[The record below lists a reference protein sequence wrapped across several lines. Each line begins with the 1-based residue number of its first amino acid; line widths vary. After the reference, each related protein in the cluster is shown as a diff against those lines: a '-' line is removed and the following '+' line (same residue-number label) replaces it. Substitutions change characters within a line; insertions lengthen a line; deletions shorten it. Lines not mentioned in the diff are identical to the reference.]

1 MTKFWE
7 ESASALSARLFAA
20 GGSALV
26 FWVWAFTVWSIQQ
39 GGWRYVR
46 GTVQTL
52 LEQQNLAPVVALVV
66 GVVVVVWT
74 SSLIVERLTVPVLRL
89 LEGYWP
95 SIADPLRNLLV
106 KHWQKRVDALS
117 DPPAGG
123 AEPQVRLTAAQV
135 RMWRFPAGVDVMP
148 TRIGNIIRGGERR
161 PAYWYGLD
169 AVIVWPQLWL
179 ILPLQARNDLTQV
192 RQQLDRSV
200 AAFTWTVIACGLG
213 LVWPPAGLGGL
224 AAAWVIWRWWIPNAA
239 QDYATLVSAVFD
251 TQRFALYDTLHYARP
266 TSPANEKA
274 HGEALTRSLWSDL
287 ARAPRAGS
295 ADEKA
300 ADYSE

>member
-7 ESASALSARLFAA
+7 ASASALSARLFAA

-26 FWVWAFTVWSIQQ
+26 FWVWAFTVWSIRQ
-39 GGWRYVR
+39 GGWPYVR
-46 GTVQTL
+46 DAVQAL
-52 LEQQNLAPVVALVV
+52 VVQQNLAPVLALVV
-66 GVVVVVWT
+66 AGVVVVST
-74 SSLIVERLTVPVLRL
+74 SSLIVERLTLPVLRL

-95 SIADPLRNLLV
+95 RIAGPLRNLLV
-106 KHWQKRVDALS
+106 NHWEKRVDALS
-117 DPPAGG
+117 DTQPVGTDS
-123 AEPQVRLTAAQV
+123 QVRLTTDQV
-135 RMWRFPAGVDVMP
+135 RMWRFPARGDVMP

-179 ILPLQARNDLTQV
+179 ILPGQARSDLTHV

-200 AAFTWTVIACGLG
+200 AAFTWTLIACSLG
-213 LVWPPAGLGGL
+213 LVWPPAGLVGV
-224 AAAWVIWRWWIPNAA
+224 AAAWVIWRWWVPNAA

-251 TQRFALYDTLHYARP
+251 TQRFALYESLRYARP

-287 ARAPRAGS
+287 ASAPRAKS
-295 ADEKA
+295 ADKEA

>member
-1 MTKFWE
+1 VTKFWE
-7 ESASALSARLFAA
+7 ASASALSARLFAA

-26 FWVWAFTVWSIQQ
+26 FWVWAFSVWCIRQ
-39 GGWRYVR
+39 GGWPYLQ

-52 LEQQNLAPVVALVV
+52 FVQKDLALVLALVV
-66 GVVVVVWT
+66 GGVVVVWT
-74 SSLIVERLTVPVLRL
+74 SSLIVERLTIPVLRL

-95 SIADPLRNLLV
+95 GIADPLRNLLV
-106 KHWQKRVDALS
+106 NHWQKKVDALS
-117 DPPAGG
+117 DPQPRSASS
-123 AEPQVRLTAAQV
+123 QLRLTTAQV
-135 RMWRFPAGVDVMP
+135 RMWRFPASGDVMP

-179 ILPLQARNDLTQV
+179 ILPGQARNDLTHV

-213 LVWPPAGLGGL
+213 LVWLPAGLAGV
-224 AAAWVIWRWWIPNAA
+224 AAAWVIWRWWVPNAA

-251 TQRFALYDTLHYARP
+251 TQRFALYDSLHYARP
-266 TSPANEKA
+266 TSPADEKA
-274 HGEALTRSLWSDL
+274 HGEALTRSLWSDP
-287 ARAPRAGS
+287 ASAPRANS
-295 ADEKA
+295 ADKKA
-300 ADYSE
+300 ADYSG